1 MAHAEGTYLGGV
13 RSIADVR
20 ERCAMDPDGGC
31 WHLRTGHGKPLR
43 RDRAHK
49 IWIHGRGCV
58 SAPRAVWELAHE
70 RPMPKGRRAVRMC
83 ESYDCANPEHIRALR
98 HSDAQRHIIG
108 GWHDMTPGRRAQLV
122 RMQRARRRF
131 TPEQVAEIRLS
142 TVSAA
147 ALARKL
153 GCAPE
158 QVRDVRNGK
167 TYRDP
172 VASVWG
178 LAA

>member
-20 ERCAMDPDGGC
+20 ERCVVGHDSDC

-43 RDRAHK
+43 RGSTHK
-49 IWIHGRGCV
+49 LWIHARGMV
-58 SAPRAVWELAHE
+58 SAPKAVWELHHG
-70 RPMPKGRRAVRMC
+70 RPMNKDRRAVRTC
-83 ESYDCANPEHIRALR
+83 ESHDCANPQHIRALT
-98 HSDAQRHIIG
+98 HSEAQRVLVG
-108 GWHDMTPGRRAQLV
+108 AGSDMTPARRAQV
-122 RMQRARRRF
+122 ARIARMRRRF
-131 TPEQVAEIRLS
+131 TPEQVAEIRHS

-147 ALARKL
+147 ALARKF
-153 GCAPE
+153 GCAAE